1 MLVPRLGFGRLL
13 NPTPIFFIIFSHQY
27 LHTWAWV
34 LATEGGPAW
43 RLDQGGSPE
52 GGLFSKNLIHRGG
65 SGILKISEGGLYI
78 SPCKTPILFIV
89 LPQF

>member
-1 MLVPRLGFGRLL
+1 MAQNKL
-13 NPTPIFFIIFSHQY
+13 NANIQATNKHVN
-27 LHTWAWV
+27 HTWAWV

-43 RLDQGGSPE
+43 RLAPGGGSAE

-65 SGILKISEGGLYI
+65 SSILKISEGGLYI
-78 SPCKTPILFIV
+78 SLCKTPILFIV